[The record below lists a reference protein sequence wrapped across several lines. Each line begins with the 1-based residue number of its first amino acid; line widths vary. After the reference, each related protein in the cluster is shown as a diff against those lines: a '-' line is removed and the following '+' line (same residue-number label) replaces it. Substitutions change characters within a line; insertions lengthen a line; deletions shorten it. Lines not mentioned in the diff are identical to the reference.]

1 MYPSVSDLAYR
12 ADIVGH
18 IFLYIKNVCIFQMI
32 SFHDVPSACT
42 NHFVFDPFMV
52 RLGTGFMPY
61 AADRW

>member
-1 MYPSVSDLAYR
+1 
-12 ADIVGH
+12 
-18 IFLYIKNVCIFQMI
+18 MI